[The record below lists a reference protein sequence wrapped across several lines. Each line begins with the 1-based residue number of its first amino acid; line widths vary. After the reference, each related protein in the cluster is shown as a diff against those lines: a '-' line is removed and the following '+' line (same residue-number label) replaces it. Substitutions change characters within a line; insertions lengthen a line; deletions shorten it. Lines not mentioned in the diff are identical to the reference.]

1 MIFWENID
9 KNQKKVL
16 KKLYKRSFTQLSTIL
31 YSFQAIND
39 QIQPA
44 FFSERRKYFE
54 SSDNKVNGHFNQW
67 EGFTQSANAFFN
79 YPC

>member
-39 QIQPA
+39 QSQPA
-44 FFSERRKYFE
+44 FFSERRKYKM
-54 SSDNKVNGHFNQW
+54 SDKDKR
-67 EGFTQSANAFFN
+67 
-79 YPC
+79 